1 LGVFL
6 SGLVAEPLVTTVNLG
21 MAQFIACQ
29 KPLVGFGSVPKGV
42 IHRKLKLI
50 FHFYWEMKNQSSE
63 DKASIFDVE
72 VS

>member
-1 LGVFL
+1 M
-6 SGLVAEPLVTTVNLG
+6 SGLVAEPLVTTVNLE

-29 KPLVGFGSVPKGV
+29 KPFVEFGIVPKGV
-42 IHRKLKLI
+42 IHRKLKLT
-50 FHFYWEMKNQSSE
+50 FHFYWEMKKQSSG